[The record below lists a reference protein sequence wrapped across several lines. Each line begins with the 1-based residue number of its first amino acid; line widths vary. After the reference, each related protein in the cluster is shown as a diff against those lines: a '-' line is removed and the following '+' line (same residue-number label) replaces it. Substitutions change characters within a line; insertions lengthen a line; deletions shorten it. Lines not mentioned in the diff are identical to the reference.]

1 MGLIPFLRM
10 VMFERDQSLGEEIA
24 NSVSHGL
31 GLAAVLVTA
40 PLLIA
45 HAARVGTVRF
55 VVGVC
60 IFMASAAFLYLASC
74 LYHALPMGRGKDV
87 FRVIEHSAIFVL
99 IAGTYTPFMLGAL
112 HGPWGWTLV
121 SLIWVLAIL
130 GVLLKTGTRKTHP
143 MLSLA
148 LYLGMGWLL
157 VVAIH
162 PLVLRVP
169 RPGLELIL
177 AGGLAYT
184 VGTAFFA
191 AERLRYG
198 HFIWH
203 LFVLAG
209 TTCHFLAVWSYAA

>member
-1 MGLIPFLRM
+1 MRWP
-10 VMFERDQSLGEEIA
+10 VMFERDQTLGEEIA
-24 NSVSHGL
+24 NSVSHGV

-45 HAARVGTVRF
+45 HAARVGTAQF
-55 VVGVC
+55 VVGVS
-60 IFMASAAFLYLASC
+60 IFIGSAAFLYLASC
-74 LYHALPMGRGKDV
+74 LYHALAAGPAKEV
-87 FRVIEHSAIFVL
+87 FRIIEHSAIFVL

-121 SLIWVLAIL
+121 SLIWVLAVL
-130 GVLLKTGTRKTHP
+130 GVLLKTRSRRTHP
-143 MLSLA
+143 ILSLA
-148 LYLGMGWLL
+148 LYLAMGWLL
-157 VVAIH
+157 VVAIR
-162 PLVLRVP
+162 PLTLHVP

-198 HFIWH
+198 HFVWH

>member
-1 MGLIPFLRM
+1 MGLSSGRLPAM
-10 VMFERDQSLGEEIA
+10 ERDQTRGEEIA

-31 GLAAVLVTA
+31 GFAAVLVTA

-45 HAARVGTVRF
+45 HAARVGTPQF

-60 IFMASAAFLYLASC
+60 IFIGSAAFLYLSSC
-74 LYHALPMGRGKDV
+74 LYHALAAGPAKDT
-87 FRVIEHSAIFVL
+87 FRIIEHSAIFVL

-112 HGPWGWTLV
+112 RGPWGWTLV
-121 SLIWVLAIL
+121 SLVWVLAVL
-130 GVLLKTGTRKTHP
+130 GVLLKTRSRVTHP

-148 LYLGMGWLL
+148 LYLGMGWLIII
-157 VVAIH
+157 AIR
-162 PLVLRVP
+162 PLVRFVP
-169 RPGLELIL
+169 MPGIVLIL

-191 AERLRYG
+191 ADRLRYG

-203 LFVLAG
+203 LFVLTG

>member
-1 MGLIPFLRM
+1 MRW
-10 VMFERDQSLGEEIA
+10 FERDQTLGEEIA

-40 PLLIA
+40 PLLIT
-45 HAARVGTVRF
+45 HASRVGTPQF

-60 IFMASAAFLYLASC
+60 IFIASAAFLYLASC
-74 LYHALPMGRGKDV
+74 LYHALAPGPAKNV
-87 FRVIEHSAIFVL
+87 FQIIEHSAIFVL

-121 SLIWVLAIL
+121 SLIWVLAVL
-130 GVLLKTGTRKTHP
+130 GVLLKTRSRKTHP

-157 VVAIH
+157 VVAIR
-162 PLVLRVP
+162 PMLLYVP

-198 HFIWH
+198 HFVWH